1 MKKKKRNPDDIPPA
15 EKAEKDVEETPADEP
30 MSIEAERDDLLARL
44 QRVSADYVNYQK
56 RAQRERLDE
65 RALAQ
70 GDVIKA
76 LLSVLDDME
85 LALAAVSDADE
96 DDPFYRGLKMV
107 HDKMLQTLSTF
118 GCKVIDAEGQ
128 LLDPE
133 RHAAMMQQPSEECEP
148 NTILNVVQRGYEFN
162 GRVLRPAGVV
172 VAVEPPTE
180 PAEECQ
186 EE

>member
-1 MKKKKRNPDDIPPA
+1 MKKKKPNPDDTPPA
-15 EKAEKDVEETPADEP
+15 DQGEMAAEETPADEP

-56 RAQRERLDE
+56 RAQRERQDE

-70 GDVIKA
+70 GDVIKS

-107 HDKMLQTLSTF
+107 HDKMLQTLATF
-118 GCKVIDAEGQ
+118 GCKPIEAEGQ
-128 LLDPE
+128 MLDPE
-133 RHAAMMQQPSEECEP
+133 RHAAIMQQPSAEHEP
-148 NTILNVVQRGYEFN
+148 NTVLNVAQRGYEFN

-172 VAVEPPTE
+172 VAVELPAEPT
-180 PAEECQ
+180 EECQ